1 MAAVVRAWWGIMAG
15 QRAGEVCVRSD
26 GAAAA
31 GGSVA
36 LCYALECRE
45 WKKRERRERRESQR
59 VWLQNCQNFQLER
72 EKVWI
77 QKLFKN
83 SKAYNFHFRHKLIWS
98 LVKEINLNSWGKIH
112 YCPIRVWIQIFLQF
126 VCSNSKI
133 LEHESFSTF
142 KLYNFGFGQK
152 FIELCFRNYFQS
164 IFV

>member
-36 LCYALECRE
+36 LCSALECRE
-45 WKKRERRERRESQR
+45 WKKRETRESTSLTPKLPKFSIGM
-59 VWLQNCQNFQLER
+59 WKSLNT
-72 EKVWI
+72 KVV
-77 QKLFKN
+77 QN
-83 SKAYNFHFRHKLIWS
+83 SKAYNFHFRHKLIWF
-98 LVKEINLNSWGKIH
+98 LIKELNLNSWGKIH

-126 VCSNSKI
+126 LCSNSKI